1 MPMPRKMPKWKSKTE
16 TADALLKT
24 GKEKDIELVEH
35 ELDATTG
42 GINVKNTLFL
52 PGSPQ

>member
-1 MPMPRKMPKWKSKTE
+1 MRKKTPKWKSKTE

-24 GKEKDIELVEH
+24 SKEKDIELFEH

-42 GINVKNTLFL
+42 GINVKYTLFC
-52 PGSPQ
+52 PGGLQ